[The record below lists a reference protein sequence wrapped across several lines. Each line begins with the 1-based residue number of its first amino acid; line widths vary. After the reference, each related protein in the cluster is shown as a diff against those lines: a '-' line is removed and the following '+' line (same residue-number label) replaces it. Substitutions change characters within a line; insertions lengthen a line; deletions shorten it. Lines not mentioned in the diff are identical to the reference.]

1 MDLLKLVAL
10 DEEDLAIVSAHA
22 QDAVAK
28 VADLAWLP
36 RERRFVLTMNRFAWE
51 RGAAA
56 APAGERRRSV
66 LSFDRVAAVRSHG
79 IARGD
84 GAAVLSLLAVTFE
97 PGDAPAGTVVLAFA
111 GGGTLRLSVECIEA
125 RLADVGGAWAAVR
138 RPLHLGTEKG

>member
-10 DEEDLAIVSAHA
+10 DEEDLAIVSAHV

-28 VADLAWLP
+28 VADLAWRP
-36 RERRFVLTMNRFAWE
+36 GERRFLLTMNRFAWE
-51 RGAAA
+51 RGAA
-56 APAGERRRSV
+56 PTGERRRSV

-79 IARGD
+79 IDRGD
-84 GAAVLSLLAVTFE
+84 RAAVLSLLAVTFE
-97 PGDAPAGTVVLAFA
+97 AGEIPAGTIVLAFA
-111 GGGTLRLSVECIEA
+111 GGGTLRLSVECIET